1 MQNNVYIEIPRD
13 LNSYEFYNN
22 VIFQK
27 NKAKI
32 SNEQNIILD
41 FSRTLRVEPVVI
53 PNLLCMG
60 YELRKQYNRAAYV
73 YIPDV
78 SYSGELKNYLNEID
92 FIKYAQRFGLYDFV
106 SSPYGGLEGKH
117 IDPICGTIYFD
128 VDDTVD
134 IINQKVENCIIP
146 FADEYLYKFQ
156 SVRKCNQGIYY
167 VNEIAEFLEEMI
179 LNCKQHAKSF
189 SFTTLHAKY
198 SMKKIYISVSDF
210 GCGFGN
216 TIRSENSY
224 MNEIEAILLGV
235 YKRKDSKV
243 YGLYNIIRRVL
254 NFGGKVR
261 IHSNNAQIIFT
272 QRVLKEFI
280 DNKLFEANGFVKYNL
295 KSNIPFDGV
304 HIEVELP
311 LERRESCV

>member
-13 LNSYEFYNN
+13 FTSYEFYNN
-22 VIFQK
+22 VVFQK
-27 NKAKI
+27 NRVKI
-32 SNEQNIILD
+32 QNEPNIILD

-60 YELRKQYNRAAYV
+60 YELRKKYNQAAYI

-78 SYSGELKNYLNEID
+78 SYSGELKNYLNEIN
-92 FIKYAQRFGLYDFV
+92 FTEYAQEFGLYDFV
-106 SSPYGGLEGKH
+106 SSPYGGLEGKR

-134 IINQKVENCIIP
+134 NINQKVEDCIIP

-156 SVRKCNQGIYY
+156 SMRECEQGIYY
-167 VNEIAEFLEEMI
+167 VNEIAEFLEEII

-216 TIRSENSY
+216 TIKSKKPY
-224 MNEIEAILLGV
+224 TNEVEAILSGV

-243 YGLYNIIRRVL
+243 YGLYNVIRRVL
-254 NFGGKVR
+254 SFGGKVR

-272 QRVLKEFI
+272 QRVLGEFV
-280 DNKLFEANGFVKYNL
+280 DNKLFEANGFNKYNL
-295 KSNIPFDGV
+295 KRNIPFDGV
-304 HIEVELP
+304 HIELELP
-311 LERRESCV
+311 LERRECRV